1 MKETFSGR
9 VDEAWI
15 DLNHHMNMGYY
26 LVVFDLATAEFYHQ
40 LNIGGASHLE
50 HGHTIFSIET
60 RINYRKELRLAE
72 PFTVQSQLLGFDHN
86 KVHYLHTMLKAGSR
100 EVVALN
106 ECMAINV
113 DEKTRQSTNFNQAST
128 KGLLAAKAT
137 DRHLEIDPWVGQG
150 MRQVGWPDTI
160 NTSINTP

>member
-1 MKETFSGR
+1 MRETYRGT

-26 LVVFDLATAEFYHQ
+26 LVVFDLATSEFYHQ

-50 HGHTIFSIET
+50 SGHTIFSIET
-60 RINYRKELRLAE
+60 RICYRKELRLAQA
-72 PFTVQSQLLGFDHN
+72 FTVQSQLLGFDHN
-86 KVHYLHTMLKAGSR
+86 KVHYLHTMLTAGSH

-113 DEKTRQSTNFNQAST
+113 DEKTRRSTKFNQASSD
-128 KGLLAAKAT
+128 GLRRAQTT
-137 DRHLEIDPWVGQG
+137 DQQLEVDSWVGQG
-150 MRQVGWPDTI
+150 MRQIAWPE
-160 NTSINTP
+160 